1 MGTLAIAYDRIAIAY
16 DRIAEMAVNVN
27 VNVYVDVYVVSYY
40 LPIKNT
46 PNNILLLICG
56 TPSS

>member
-1 MGTLAIAYDRIAIAY
+1 MAIAYDR
-16 DRIAEMAVNVN
+16 MAKMAVNVNVN

-46 PNNILLLICG
+46 PNNSLLLICG